1 MDGLTL
7 GFAARELDRM
17 LAGGRIDRIS
27 QPDKDL
33 VIFSVRT
40 PGESHRLLVAAGPS
54 STRMHLTRGTYES
67 AEVAPMFLMLLRK
80 HLAGGRILSVRQL
93 LGDRLVV
100 ITISAMDEMG
110 EKREKQLYFEA
121 MGRHTN
127 LSLVSDGMII
137 DCARHITD
145 DMSRV
150 RRMIPGA
157 PYEMPPT
164 QDKADPYTADA
175 QEYEQRLTAIGGRAD
190 KALAEAIS
198 GLAAG
203 SAREITLRLLGDERA
218 HLAQT
223 DIPAFAQQLETFFS
237 GLDAIAGPTLLL
249 EPNGVPRDV
258 LPFPFLSHPPEL
270 QQAYPTLSEAMD
282 VLYDRKDRH
291 DRLMQRASA
300 LRRTLRTAEARAE
313 KKLAAQQAEADAAA
327 HMEELRVAGELLT
340 AFGHLAQKGAES
352 VELPNYYDDGK
363 PMTVALDPSLNA
375 TANAQR
381 YFKKYR
387 KANVARKLAAE
398 QIANTLSE
406 LNVIA
411 DAAYALERSETAE
424 ELNEVKLPLREAG
437 ILRREPQQRGKRKD
451 KPGAPLVYRAPDGTV
466 IRVGKNSVQNER
478 LLKEAQG
485 NDLWLHAKDI
495 PGSHVLVSTGGKPV
509 SDETLALALKLAA
522 FYSKGRGHA
531 VPVNYTLR
539 KYVKKPA
546 GTPQG
551 YVTFTGERAVVAS
564 AEEQELATY
573 ADKGEG
579 KA

>member
-1 MDGLTL
+1 MTL
-7 GFAARELDRM
+7 GFVARELDRT
-17 LAGGRIDRIS
+17 LAGGRIDRIT

-33 VIFSVRT
+33 VVFSVRT

-54 STRMHLTRGTYES
+54 STRMHLTRGAYES

-80 HLAGGRILSVRQL
+80 HLAGGRILSIRQL
-93 LGDRLVV
+93 LGDRLLL
-100 ITISAMDEMG
+100 ITVSAMDEMG
-110 EKREKQLYFEA
+110 ERREKQLYFEA

-127 LSLVSDGMII
+127 LTLVQDGMII

-157 PYEMPPT
+157 PYVMPPR
-164 QDKADPYTADA
+164 QDKADPYTATADEIA
-175 QEYEQRLTAIGGRAD
+175 ARLAAIGGRAD
-190 KALAEAIS
+190 KALAETVS

-203 SAREITLRLLGDERA
+203 SAREIALRLLGDERA
-218 HLAQT
+218 HLNGV
-223 DIPAFAQQLETFFS
+223 DIPAFAQRLVRFFAH
-237 GLDAIAGPTLLL
+237 LDDIAQPMLLL
-249 EPNGVPRDV
+249 EPNQVPRDV
-258 LPFPFLSHPPEL
+258 LPFPYQSQPPEL
-270 QQAYPTLSEAMD
+270 QQQYPTLSEAMD

-340 AFGHLAQKGAES
+340 AFGHLAVRGAEQ
-352 VELPNYYDDGK
+352 VELPNYYDDNK
-363 PMTVALDPSLNA
+363 PLLVALDPSLNA

-398 QIANTLSE
+398 QIGRTMNE
-406 LNVIA
+406 LALIA
-411 DAAYALERSETAE
+411 DAAYALERSETTE

-437 ILRREPQQRGKRKD
+437 ILRRETKQRGKRRD
-451 KPGAPLVYRAPDGTV
+451 RPGAPLAFRAPDGAL
-466 IRVGKNSVQNER
+466 IQVGKNSVQNER
-478 LLKEAQG
+478 LLKAAQG
-485 NDLWLHAKDI
+485 NDLWLHAKDM
-495 PGSHVLVSTGGKPV
+495 PGSHVLVTLNNRPV

-539 KYVKKPA
+539 RYVKKPA
-546 GTPQG
+546 GTPAG
-551 YVTFTGERAVVAS
+551 YVTFTGERAVQVS
-564 AEEQELATY
+564 AEERELTPFAV
-573 ADKGEG
+573 DNKEEP
-579 KA
+579 